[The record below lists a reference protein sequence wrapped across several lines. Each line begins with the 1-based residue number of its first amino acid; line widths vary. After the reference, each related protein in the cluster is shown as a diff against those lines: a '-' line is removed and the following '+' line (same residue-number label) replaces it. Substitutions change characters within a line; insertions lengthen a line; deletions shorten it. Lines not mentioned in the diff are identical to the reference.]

1 MPRFDL
7 KMMKDQEGT
16 LVFLEPKFR
25 DHKVRGYNDGGDRKR
40 KWKMGELN
48 VSLVWQPLV
57 F

>member
-7 KMMKDQEGT
+7 EMMKDQEGT